1 MTKLKIT
8 WLASPGEGMWTVIDG
23 EPSKRG
29 GVYKWTEP
37 GVEPCLEHRVR
48 IWVHG
53 EVAGISFLDHA
64 TKLKFRVQ
72 SRQCSSFQQ

>member
-1 MTKLKIT
+1 
-8 WLASPGEGMWTVIDG
+8 MWTVIDG

-29 GVYKWTEP
+29 GVYKWMEP

-53 EVAGISFLDHA
+53 EVARISFFGSC
-64 TKLKFRVQ
+64 TKIKF
-72 SRQCSSFQQ
+72 

>member
-53 EVAGISFLDHA
+53 EVARISF
-64 TKLKFRVQ
+64 FWIM
-72 SRQCSSFQQ
+72 QQN

>member
-53 EVAGISFLDHA
+53 EVAGISF
-64 TKLKFRVQ
+64 FG
-72 SRQCSSFQQ
+72 SSNKILNSGYRAGSV